1 MKGDDIHFN
10 FVVPERLDYYSF
22 RLVKQSEIVYLGK
35 PSVILRMEPS
45 NYILRQILDPI
56 VLTYEKS
63 TKRLIKYEGI
73 SNISDGKGKR
83 YIVSILYPQMG
94 P

>member
-1 MKGDDIHFN
+1 M
-10 FVVPERLDYYSF
+10 
-22 RLVKQSEIVYLGK
+22 VKPAYVF
-35 PSVILRMEPS
+35 RMEPA
-45 NYILRQILDPI
+45 NYILRQIMDPI

-73 SNISDGKGKR
+73 SNLNDNKGKR
-83 YIVSILYPQMG
+83 YIVSIVYPEMG